1 MKAKTGSRV
10 LWLSLVCLLLA
21 GGCIERRL
29 TINTVPSGALVS
41 LNDEEIGVSPVTVNF
56 NWYGDYR
63 IQIIKEGYDI
73 FNTHRE
79 LKAPLYDTM
88 PFDFFTGVL
97 WPGRIVDAYE
107 WSFELKPYVEM
118 NRDELIQKAKALQ
131 QKAAE
136 PPAPLPDAKEPK
148 PAPESTK
155 KPEL

>member
-1 MKAKTGSRV
+1 MNGGGRHFAWV
-10 LWLSLVCLLLA
+10 LSLVMIWPL

-79 LKAPLYDTM
+79 LKAPLHDTM
-88 PFDFFTGVL
+88 PFDLFFGVL
-97 WPGRIVDAYE
+97 WPGKIVDSYE
-107 WSFELKPYVEM
+107 WSFELQPYVEP
-118 NRDELIQKAKALQ
+118 NREALIQDALKLQ
-131 QKAAE
+131 QRAAE
-136 PPAPLPDAKEPK
+136 PPAPLTDGKDSQAANPSSK
-148 PAPESTK
+148 PR
-155 KPEL
+155 